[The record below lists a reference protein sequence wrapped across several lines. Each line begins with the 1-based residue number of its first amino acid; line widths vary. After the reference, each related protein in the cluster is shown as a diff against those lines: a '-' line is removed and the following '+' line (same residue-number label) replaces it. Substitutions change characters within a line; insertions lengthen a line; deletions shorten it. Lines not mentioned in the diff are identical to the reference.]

1 MTEGFGLAA
10 LGALYASLVAAIVI
24 AILDT
29 DFGRELGED
38 LETPVRAMIAVP
50 VLTLAAVVFTASVLA
65 LVLPQHQKRLL
76 GIAGIAGWLIPAV
89 LIIAGVLIATVA
101 VALDSL
107 R

>member
-10 LGALYASLVAAIVI
+10 LGALYASLVTAVVI

-38 LETPVRAMIAVP
+38 LEAPVRTMIAAP
-50 VLTLAAVVFTASVLA
+50 ILALAAVVFVASVLA
-65 LVLPQHQKRLL
+65 LLLPDHQKRLL
-76 GIAGIAGWLIPAV
+76 GVAGIAGWLIPAV

-101 VALDSL
+101 VALDSIG
-107 R
+107 

>member
-10 LGALYASLVAAIVI
+10 LGALYASVVTAVVV

-38 LETPVRAMIAVP
+38 LEAPVRAMIAAP
-50 VLTLAAVVFTASVLA
+50 VLLLAAVVFTTSVLA
-65 LVLPQHQKRLL
+65 LVLPQHRERLL
-76 GIAGIAGWLIPAV
+76 GVAGIAGWLIPAV
-89 LIIAGVLIATVA
+89 LLIAGVLIATVA
-101 VALDSL
+101 IALDSL

>member
-1 MTEGFGLAA
+1 VTEGFGLAA
-10 LGALYASLVAAIVI
+10 LGALYASIVTAVVI

-29 DFGRELGED
+29 DFGRDLGED
-38 LETPVRAMIAVP
+38 LEAPVRAMIAAP
-50 VLTLAAVVFTASVLA
+50 VLILAAVAFTASVLA

-76 GIAGIAGWLIPAV
+76 GVAGIAGWLIPAV
-89 LIIAGVLIATVA
+89 LVIAGVLIATVA

>member
-10 LGALYASLVAAIVI
+10 LGALYASIVTAVVI
-24 AILDT
+24 ATLDT

-38 LETPVRAMIAVP
+38 LEAPVRTMIAAP
-50 VLTLAAVVFTASVLA
+50 VLVLATTVFAASVLA
-65 LVLPQHQKRLL
+65 LVLPQHRRRLL
-76 GIAGIAGWLIPAV
+76 GVAGIAGWLIPAV

>member
-10 LGALYASLVAAIVI
+10 LGALYASVVTAVVI

-38 LETPVRAMIAVP
+38 LEAPVRAMIAAP
-50 VLTLAAVVFTASVLA
+50 VLILASVVFVASLLA
-65 LVLPQHQKRLL
+65 LTMPQHQKRLL
-76 GIAGIAGWLIPAV
+76 GVAGIAGWLIPAV
-89 LIIAGVLIATVA
+89 LIIATVLIATVA

>member
-1 MTEGFGLAA
+1 VTEGFALAA
-10 LGALYASLVAAIVI
+10 LGALYASVVTAVVV

-38 LETPVRAMIAVP
+38 LEAPVRTMIAAP
-50 VLTLAAVVFTASVLA
+50 VLILAAVVFTACVLA
-65 LVLPQHQKRLL
+65 FLLPDHRRRLL
-76 GIAGIAGWLIPAV
+76 GVAGIAGWLIPAV

-107 R
+107 Q